1 MNIVSALF
9 AFLLATSANA
19 PSPSNDL
26 TLFKG
31 TIEGATLINIDYG
44 EEGQELILPPVVIDL
59 YLVKIRNI
67 SGIRINDHA
76 VIRVLMHGMPRSNVQ
91 IYILARKQPDG
102 ELKIITWDFKR
113 NGICIYSDLVE
124 EENLQIIFQDVLK
137 NHRSILRKSCLE

>member
-9 AFLLATSANA
+9 AFLLAASVNA
-19 PSPSNDL
+19 PPDDL

-31 TIEGATLINIDYG
+31 TIKSATLINIDSG

-67 SGIRINDHA
+67 SGTRISDHA
-76 VIRVLMHGMPRSNVQ
+76 VVRVLMHGMPRNNVQ

-113 NGICIYSDLVE
+113 DGICIDSDLVE
-124 EENLQIIFQDVLK
+124 EKNFQIIFQDVLR
-137 NHRSILRKSCLE
+137 NHRNILRKSCLE